1 MGPNGELPPLGN
13 VLHQVCDKD
22 KNNKVTMTEINTQL
36 SMLEGLFGNIG
47 ADLSPDDNEYQYME
61 MFNAVKASAPT
72 IFKLLDSNNDDSLTK
87 DELSYITKFEMS
99 LKKGGG
105 MRELLRD
112 VFAIIDSNSDELLS
126 VDELKEASASDDSI
140 GKISERIHTLFPLR
154 KSSSDLQDF
163 VQRTMKS
170 IDVSSA
176 DDMKEKGMAWIDTD
190 NDGYISRKEVGA
202 AYNTAGKKFL
212 EVSKTIKQMG
222 PMLAMFDAG
231 GVGRSMGGM
240 PRAGGPVKTEF

>member
-1 MGPNGELPPLGN
+1 
-13 VLHQVCDKD
+13 
-22 KNNKVTMTEINTQL
+22 MTEINTQL

-72 IFKLLDSNNDDSLTK
+72 IFSLLDSNNDDSLTK

-126 VDELKEASASDDSI
+126 VDELKEASASEDSI

-170 IDVSSA
+170 IDLSA

-202 AYNTAGKKFL
+202 AYNTVGKKFL

-240 PRAGGPVKTEF
+240 PRAGGPVRTEF